1 MPPSLPEKICLPN
14 LLNINTKEKCYK
26 NNAKKIRKVVGT
38 FKKVLTFALGFN
50 K

>member
-1 MPPSLPEKICLPN
+1 MPPSLPEKIYLLN
-14 LLNINTKEKCYK
+14 LLNISTKEKYYK
-26 NNAKKIRKVVGT
+26 NNAKKTRKIVGT

>member
-1 MPPSLPEKICLPN
+1 MPPSLPEKIYLPN
-14 LLNINTKEKCYK
+14 LLNISAKEKCYK
-26 NNAKKIRKVVGT
+26 NNAKKTRKIVGT

>member
-1 MPPSLPEKICLPN
+1 MPPSLTEKIYLLN
-14 LLNINTKEKCYK
+14 LLNISTKEKGDK
-26 NNAKKIRKVVGT
+26 NNATKIRKIVGT

>member
-1 MPPSLPEKICLPN
+1 MPPSLPEKIYLLN
-14 LLNINTKEKCYK
+14 LLNISTKEKCYK
-26 NNAKKIRKVVGT
+26 NTAKKTRKIVGT

>member
-1 MPPSLPEKICLPN
+1 MPPSLPEKTCLRN
-14 LLNINTKEKCYK
+14 SLNINAKEKCYK